1 MESKVL
7 NLKGE
12 EVGKLELPEKVFDV
26 KVKPGVLHEATT
38 IYQSNQRGGNAHTK
52 TRSEVSGGGAKPWKQ
67 KGTGR
72 ARAGSSRSPIWRKG
86 GVAFGPRNEVNWYR
100 DLPRRKGK
108 NALAQALTVR
118 ARDESLRVV
127 EDLKFDGA
135 KTAQV
140 VKFLEAIKA
149 HKKSLIVIEQ
159 FDENIKR
166 AAKNIPGLL
175 IRLASDLNAYEVL
188 ACRNLIITK
197 GAVEKLAPKW
207 N

>member
-1 MESKVL
+1 METKVL

-12 EVGKLELPEKVFDV
+12 EVGKFELPEKIFGVT
-26 KVKPGVLHEATT
+26 VKPGVLHEATT
-38 IYQSNQRGGNAHTK
+38 IFQSNQRGGNAHTK

-72 ARAGSSRSPIWRKG
+72 ARAGSSRSPIWRHG

-108 NALAQALTVR
+108 NALAQALSSR
-118 ARDESLRVV
+118 AKDESLRVV
-127 EDLKFDGA
+127 DNLKFDGA

-140 VKFLEAIKA
+140 AKFLEAINA
-149 HKKSLIVIEQ
+149 EKKSLIVAEQ
-159 FDENIKR
+159 HDVNLKR
-166 AAKNIPGLL
+166 AAKNIPGLQ
-175 IRLASDLNAYEVL
+175 IRLAADLNAYEVL

-197 GAVEKLAPKW
+197 GAIEKLAPKW

>member
-1 MESKVL
+1 METKVL

-12 EVGKLELPEKVFDV
+12 EVEKYTLPEKVFGV
-26 KVKPGVLHEATT
+26 TVKPGVLHEAST
-38 IYQSNQRGGNAHTK
+38 IFQSNQRGGNAHTK

-72 ARAGSSRSPIWRKG
+72 ARAGSSRSPIWRHG
-86 GVAFGPRNEVNWYR
+86 GVVFGPRNTVNWYR

-108 NALAQALTVR
+108 NALAQALSAR
-118 ARDESLRVV
+118 AKDESLRVV
-127 EDLKFDGA
+127 DNLKFDGA

-140 VKFLEAIKA
+140 ATFLKAIKA
-149 HKKSLIVIEQ
+149 DKKSLIVAEQ
-159 FDENIKR
+159 HDVNLKR
-166 AAKNIPGLL
+166 ASKNIPGLQ
-175 IRLASDLNAYEVL
+175 IRLAADLNAYEVL

-197 GAVEKLAPKW
+197 GAIEKLAPKW

>member
-1 MESKVL
+1 
-7 NLKGE
+7 
-12 EVGKLELPEKVFDV
+12 
-26 KVKPGVLHEATT
+26 
-38 IYQSNQRGGNAHTK
+38 
-52 TRSEVSGGGAKPWKQ
+52 AKPWKQ